1 MGIVIAEPFGP
12 VVPEVP
18 LPSAPLVFVVAQA
31 RFERVASILSEEFIA
46 GFQEA
51 IRGSYPKM
59 RREQQTAVLIGTDG
73 RLLTTDAG
81 TVWRFDEH
89 PERWQVALSPDSVAL
104 STASYTSRSDFIAR
118 LRAVLSAAQR
128 HLGLQFCDRLGVR
141 YIDRV
146 IDDGLLTRLADLIK
160 PEVRG
165 PVGAALGEAGV
176 EQVHSFSDTTYRLP
190 DNAELHARWGILP
203 AQATLDPAIAGADV
217 TSWVLDID
225 AYTRE
230 QGTFDASALTALAEH
245 LCERIYRFF
254 RWTVDDEFLVA
265 HGGRP

>member
-1 MGIVIAEPFGP
+1 MGSVINEPFGP
-12 VVPEVP
+12 VVPEIP

-46 GFQEA
+46 AFQEA
-51 IRGSYPKM
+51 IRSSYPKM
-59 RREQQTAVLIGTDG
+59 RREQQTTVLIGPDG

-104 STASYTSRSDFIAR
+104 STASYTSRSDFIGR
-118 LRAVLSAAQR
+118 LAAVLSAAQR
-128 HLGLQFCDRLGVR
+128 RLGLLFCDRLGVR
-141 YIDRV
+141 YVDRV
-146 IDDGLLTRLADLIK
+146 TDDDLLTRLADLVK

-165 PVGAALGEAGV
+165 PVGARIGEAGI
-176 EQVHSFSDTTYRLP
+176 EQIHSFSDTTYRLP
-190 DNAELHARWGILP
+190 DNAELHARWGVLP
-203 AQATLDPAIAGADV
+203 AQATLDPAIPAADV

-225 AYTRE
+225 AYTRAQE
-230 QGTFDASALTALAEH
+230 TFDAPALTARAER

>member
-1 MGIVIAEPFGP
+1 VIAEPFGP
-12 VVPEVP
+12 VVPAVP
-18 LPSAPLVFVVAQA
+18 LPGAPLVFVVAQA
-31 RFERVASILSEEFIA
+31 RFERIASIVAEEFIA
-46 GFQEA
+46 AFQEA
-51 IRGSYPKM
+51 IRGSYPKL
-59 RREQQTAVLIGTDG
+59 RREQQTAVLIGPDG

-104 STASYTSRSDFIAR
+104 STASYTSRSDFMGR
-118 LRAVLSAAQR
+118 LRAVLSSAQR
-128 HLGLQFCDRLGVR
+128 HLGLQFCDRIGVR
-141 YIDRV
+141 YVDR
-146 IDDGLLTRLADLIK
+146 ITDGTLLARLAELIK

-176 EQVHSFSDTTYRLP
+176 EQVHSFSDTTYGLP
-190 DNAELHARWGILP
+190 DNAELHARWGVLP
-203 AQATLDPAIAGADV
+203 AHATIDPAIAAAEVG
-217 TSWVLDID
+217 SWVLDID

-230 QGTFDASALTALAEH
+230 QETFDAPTLTARAER

-254 RWTVDDEFLVA
+254 RWTVDDEFLAA